1 MGEDREDRPGG
12 GVNHDEQV
20 LEAAEIDA
28 DRRAERW
35 LVLQMLLAL
44 AVVGALVLLG
54 RSGLV

>member
-1 MGEDREDRPGG
+1 M
-12 GVNHDEQV
+12 NHDEQV